1 MKAFLLKRQEEKRR
15 ALTGGPQH
23 CHPEMYIESLSSVL
37 FLKLNVPLGHLPFIW
52 GTFLYFY
59 FFTLATFNLF
69 TWTPLLFN
77 FIVLSIP
84 LQVFHTILLHCSL

>member
-37 FLKLNVPLGHLPFIW
+37 FLKLNVPLGHLPIHMGYFSL
-52 GTFLYFY
+52 FLFFY
-59 FFTLATFNLF
+59 IGYL
-69 TWTPLLFN
+69 
-77 FIVLSIP
+77 
-84 LQVFHTILLHCSL
+84 